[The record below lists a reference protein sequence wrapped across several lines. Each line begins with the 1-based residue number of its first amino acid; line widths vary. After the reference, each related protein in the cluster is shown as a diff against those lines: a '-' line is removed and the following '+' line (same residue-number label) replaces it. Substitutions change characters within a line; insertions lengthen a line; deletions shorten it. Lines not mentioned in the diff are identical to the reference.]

1 MFNGR
6 TNTTTVLWLS
16 ITMLMM
22 VMMIKHCDGWMAA
35 CNDGSTA
42 AECQMLVEEDQEFMM
57 DTEEHRRILA
67 GNSGHLVYGGALQKG
82 NPACG
87 NNCGGRYD
95 PAGRKCKLY
104 NYSCK

>member
-1 MFNGR
+1 MYNGR
-6 TNTTTVLWLS
+6 ISTTASVRLS
-16 ITMLMM
+16 IMMLMM

-35 CNDGSTA
+35 CNDSTTTDCPLLA
-42 AECQMLVEEDQEFMM
+42 NEEQEFLM

-67 GNSGHLVYGGALQKG
+67 GNSNHLSYDSLEAG

-95 PAGRKCKLY
+95 PAGRQCK
-104 NYSCK
+104 NYDRSCR